1 MKIEVHL
8 VDLEILTA
16 TDGSFRVESNCK
28 DLTVS
33 ENENELFIK
42 DKKRFFLSGN
52 GKAVLKLLIPEG
64 TVFDEVDISTGAGKT
79 NLENLRAKV
88 IDMNFGAGKV
98 VMQNVFSTD
107 NALIDA
113 GVGKLSIRKSQFN
126 NLELDMGVGD
136 LDFSGTLLGRNVF
149 KLGVGSSQI
158 DLTGSLDDY
167 RIHVEKG
174 IGTVYVGGN
183 NVKNDTQLGQGD
195 TELFCEG
202 GVGSIKINFT
212 E

>member
-1 MKIEVHL
+1 
-8 VDLEILTA
+8 
-16 TDGSFRVESNCK
+16 
-28 DLTVS
+28 
-33 ENENELFIK
+33 
-42 DKKRFFLSGN
+42 
-52 GKAVLKLLIPEG
+52 LIPEG

-126 NLELDMGVGD
+126 NLELDMVLVILIFRHTIGEKYFQV
-136 LDFSGTLLGRNVF
+136 
-149 KLGVGSSQI
+149 GVGSSQI

-174 IGTVYVGGN
+174 IGTGLCRW
-183 NVKNDTQLGQGD
+183 K
-195 TELFCEG
+195 
-202 GVGSIKINFT
+202 
-212 E
+212 